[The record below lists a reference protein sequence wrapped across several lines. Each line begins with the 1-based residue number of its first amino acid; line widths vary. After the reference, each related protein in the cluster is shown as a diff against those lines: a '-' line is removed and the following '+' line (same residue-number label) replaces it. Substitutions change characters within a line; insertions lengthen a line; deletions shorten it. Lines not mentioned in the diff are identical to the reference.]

1 MIYPIGMWCFAMI
14 IDGIQSGLYGT
25 TIFFALRAYAFLLLR
40 AGLMNSYDKP
50 TPISSRPFG
59 IAIGTNLGD
68 RLANL
73 QRGVST
79 LVERVQP
86 TAIIAGA
93 LYETDP
99 VDCAPG
105 TQAFLNS
112 VIEIEAA
119 CTPQELHAHLQA
131 IEQAMGRPAIREQ
144 NSPRALDLDVLYAG
158 DFVSDDPQLIVP
170 HPRLH
175 LRRFVL
181 QPLADIRP
189 DLTLPGHSFS
199 IAQHLAALQDDPMEV
214 RLVTKDWMKNG

>member
-1 MIYPIGMWCFAMI
+1 M
-14 IDGIQSGLYGT
+14 
-25 TIFFALRAYAFLLLR
+25 
-40 AGLMNSYDKP
+40 
-50 TPISSRPFG
+50 
-59 IAIGTNLGD
+59 GTNLGD

-73 QRGVST
+73 QSGVSM

-86 TAIIAGA
+86 KAIIAGA

-112 VIEIEAA
+112 VFEIQTS

-131 IEQAMGRPAIREQ
+131 IEQAMGRPNDREK
-144 NSPRALDLDVLYAG
+144 NSPRSLDLDLLYAG
-158 DFVSDDPQLIVP
+158 DFVSHDPVLIVP

-189 DLTLPGHSFS
+189 ALTLPGHQLS
-199 IAQHLAALQDDPMEV
+199 IARYLAALQDDPTEV

>member
-1 MIYPIGMWCFAMI
+1 M
-14 IDGIQSGLYGT
+14 QT
-25 TIFFALRAYAFLLLR
+25 TA
-40 AGLMNSYDKP
+40 NSL
-50 TPISSRPFG
+50 FG

-73 QRGVST
+73 QRGVAL

-86 TAIIAGA
+86 ADVIAGGC
-93 LYETDP
+93 YETAP

-119 CTPQELHAHLQA
+119 CTPQEMHAHLQA
-131 IEQAMGRPAIREQ
+131 VELAMGRPAIREK
-144 NSPRALDLDVLYAG
+144 NAPRSLDLDLLYAG
-158 DFVSDDPQLIVP
+158 DFVSDDPVLVVP

-189 DLTLPGHSFS
+189 ALILPGHQRS
-199 IAQHLAALQDDPMEV
+199 IAEHLAALTDDPDEV
-214 RLVTKDWMKNG
+214 RLVQKEWMKAV